1 AGRAG
6 TPAAAVGAARPWT
19 RAGSVA
25 GQRPGRAAGDAEIA
39 AAGPVDDGADH
50 AADPAPERPGQPV
63 MSETGQRVA
72 IITRGSQ
79 GNNAGVFVSKP
90 FTDYTAADY
99 ALVTGV
105 NLAGFFWLTRRVI
118 ADMARRYG
126 GHVVNISASLAEV
139 ANSKAPSALAALT
152 KGGVAAVTRSL

>member
-1 AGRAG
+1 MEYLVTMTTHVPAG

-72 IITRGSQ
+72 IITGGSQ
-79 GNNAGVFVSKP
+79 GIGAGLVEGYRRRGWAVVASARTIKP
-90 FTDYTAADY
+90 SEDPD
-99 ALVTGV
+99 
-105 NLAGFFWLTRRVI
+105 
-118 ADMARRYG
+118 
-126 GHVVNISASLAEV
+126 
-139 ANSKAPSALAALT
+139 
-152 KGGVAAVTRSL
+152 